1 MLYNGNM
8 KNENESNK
16 NKNILKDYLAIK
28 EAAEYLGVSRMTL
41 RRWDNAGKLKA
52 KRHPMNRYRLY
63 KKADLD
69 QIRNEIEGK

>member
-1 MLYNGNM
+1 M
-8 KNENESNK
+8 KNENESNN
-16 NKNILKDYLAIK
+16 NKNILKDYLTIK

-63 KKADLD
+63 RKADLD
-69 QIRNEIEGK
+69 QLKKKIEEE